1 MSTDPSTLADA
12 VLARWGHDP
21 HALVQVLRE
30 TQALTHWLSRP
41 LLAHI
46 ARALHLTLAH
56 VEGVATFYRF
66 FHTRPVGRTRVLF
79 SDNITDRM
87 LGSHALMDRLCQR
100 LGIQPGEVDAQGRFS
115 VDKASCTGLCD
126 QGPALLVNHHQVV
139 TRLDAARIDKLA
151 DLLLAEVPVTDW
163 PADWFKVENRVYRA
177 GPLLSGM
184 SPDAPALPAVLAREP
199 QALIAELAEV
209 NVITAKPTDV
219 FEANARAE
227 YGNYNAIRLRGMVN
241 VPIFGDKLAVRLSG
255 ATLKRYPHGDA
266 DGAARQL
273 AAHPDGAA
281 LLASDG
287 VFSMDGDVAPLREL
301 ATVAREHGATLY
313 IDDAHGVGVL
323 GEAGRG
329 SIAAAELSSHDVPL
343 RLVTFGK
350 ALGSA
355 GAALVGDADLIAHLA
370 ETARPHIYTTALPP
384 AQAAATLAAVRV
396 ARCMEGDALRARLQ
410 ANIVRF
416 RAGAVARGLP
426 LLPSDTAIQPLLVG
440 GNADAL
446 KFSAALEACGYW
458 VTAIRPPTV
467 PEGSARLRIALSAL
481 HEAAQID
488 GLLEALQR
496 VRDSAVQT
504 PPTQTYLSSV

>member
-1 MSTDPSTLADA
+1 MPRLSLHDRVAASRAQREVAHRRRQLRTVTQRDGMRCSVDGREMLNFCSNDYLGLAQHPRVVAALRDAAGAGAGATASHLVCGHDAQHAALETALADWLQCERALLFGSGYLANLA
-12 VLARWGHDP
+12 VL
-21 HALVQVLRE
+21 
-30 TQALTHWLSRP
+30 QALLG
-41 LLAHI
+41 
-46 ARALHLTLAH
+46 
-56 VEGVATFYRF
+56 EGDACVQDK
-66 FHTRPVGRTRVLF
+66 L
-79 SDNITDRM
+79 N
-87 LGSHALMDRLCQR
+87 HASL
-100 LGIQPGEVDAQGRFS
+100 I
-115 VDKASCTGLCD
+115 
-126 QGPALLVNHHQVV
+126 
-139 TRLDAARIDKLA
+139 DAAKLA
-151 DLLLAEVPVTDW
+151 
-163 PADWFKVENRVYRA
+163 
-177 GPLLSGM
+177 GC
-184 SPDAPALPAVLAREP
+184 
-199 QALIAELAEV
+199 
-209 NVITAKPTDV
+209 
-219 FEANARAE
+219 
-227 YGNYNAIRLRGMVN
+227 
-241 VPIFGDKLAVRLSG
+241 
-255 ATLKRYPHGDA
+255 TLKRYPHGDA
-266 DGAARQL
+266 DAAARQL